1 MPDIVSDSVVDY
13 PYQVEIVSDQYIEI
27 SAYLDNLNQELEK
40 ANDNLQELE
49 KKVNTQNKTLSGISN
64 VVSDG
69 VVTVSGSVVADSS
82 ATAPPEDYY
91 SFMTDTQGQIV
102 FFLSLLLGVMLCY
115 IFTVNFNRK

>member
-13 PYQVEIVSDQYIEI
+13 TYQVEIVSDQYIEI

-115 IFTVNFNRK
+115 IFTVNFNKH

>member
-1 MPDIVSDSVVDY
+1 MPDIVSGGVIDY
-13 PYQVEIVSDQYIEI
+13 PYKIEIVSDQYIEI

-40 ANDNLQELE
+40 ANDNIQELE